1 MRGCDG
7 GGSPEQSIGFVC
19 IQHLLDIGED
29 VPCPDTTEVVGDGAA
44 WVQAGKGWQERGEDG
59 GVDGCLLQLK
69 NTFVVTEYV
78 KGKEVGSI

>member
-44 WVQAGKGWQERGEDG
+44 
-59 GVDGCLLQLK
+59 
-69 NTFVVTEYV
+69 
-78 KGKEVGSI
+78 